1 MSAVAHPATPEPR
14 ISSRSC
20 GAVRLGLLFAPRLL
34 LDELENVLLEWWR
47 EVEKGVLLLEEVDT
61 QHLRS
66 PTYELHRIPDPEEVR
81 WIIRWMVVLRCVA
94 L

>member
-20 GAVRLGLLFAPRLL
+20 GAPL
-34 LDELENVLLEWWR
+34 LD
-47 EVEKGVLLLEEVDT
+47 VEGVLLLLEEEVVVEWLRVVICPPPPKEEEVVDT

-66 PTYELHRIPDPEEVR
+66 PT
-81 WIIRWMVVLRCVA
+81 
-94 L
+94 

>member
-20 GAVRLGLLFAPRLL
+20 GAPLL
-34 LDELENVLLEWWR
+34 LDDEGVVEEEWLR
-47 EVEKGVLLLEEVDT
+47 RVVVEAEVCPSPPKEEEVDT

-66 PTYELHRIPDPEEVR
+66 PTYELHRIPDPEEER
-81 WIIRWMVVLRCVA
+81 AIIRWMVLLWCVA